1 MSLEL
6 NSTDSDNL
14 WFVVNSSL
22 KLTPSL
28 SKKLVCS
35 EPITLANLWISA
47 GLNSTQSENNNEIY
61 SFSIER

>member
-1 MSLEL
+1 VSLEL
-6 NSTDSDNL
+6 NSTDEDSL
-14 WFVVNSSL
+14 LFVVNSSL

-35 EPITLANLWISA
+35 EPMTLANLWISA
-47 GLNSTQSENNNEIY
+47 GLYSTQSENNNDIY

>member
-1 MSLEL
+1 M
-6 NSTDSDNL
+6 
-14 WFVVNSSL
+14 NSSL

-35 EPITLANLWISA
+35 DPITLANLCISA
-47 GLNSTQSENNNEIY
+47 GLYSTQSENNNEIY